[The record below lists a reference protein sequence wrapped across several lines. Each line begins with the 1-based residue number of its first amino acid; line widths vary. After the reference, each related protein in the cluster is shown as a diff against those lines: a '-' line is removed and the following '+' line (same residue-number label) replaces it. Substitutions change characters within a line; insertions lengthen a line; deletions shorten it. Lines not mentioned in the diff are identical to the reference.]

1 MEEEVEKEE
10 GNDEVFAFDEDE
22 AQKDKPPPS
31 EYDSGIEVTPYKIGR
46 KEWEELYIAVLYT
59 IKHKLGANSSGYSV
73 YAEDLYDYAQEAFC
87 MSDEDHK
94 RFLSIAQDEKPPIL
108 VLNVTVVEAQ
118 GLEAKDPNGFSDP
131 YCMLGIQ
138 PGNTLDRRNS
148 SDEELGTGSIKGSPR
163 RQGGL
168 KKLGASLKRRD
179 RIRSNSISD
188 TLPAKFIRTTSVKPQ
203 TLNPKWNE
211 QFRLDIEDIRTD
223 KLHLDIWDHDDESS
237 VFDAARKLNEVS
249 SLKGLGRYFKQI
261 AQSARTSTGE
271 NIDDFLGCVNMRLED
286 IPSSGL
292 DRWFCLEGR
301 TERSSVQGQIR
312 LKLSLSTREDKDGNN
327 EEDNWKEVVE
337 HMELF
342 WVFIQHELKQ
352 HFGPSYE
359 WAGDLPQPALT
370 ILHQHAIQGDI
381 TELQQTLCRWIMY
394 SKQLMEVPLDY
405 ALLYQLLDDI
415 ARAWGD
421 QENPLSRDEEAALAE
436 SFNIFL
442 DFCLKIIQKH
452 RDLFPPGND
461 FTQHKLT
468 HLLKCLSSLHGQ
480 KAFRWCCPFRHD
492 LHVEITCSLRK
503 GTLDWFNA
511 QVANAEA
518 LLTKDMK
525 WPLRSLIDLIN
536 TLNTD
541 VYKGYIYYN
550 EEFESSTGVSYS
562 VVVYKQL
569 EKMVSDVMGNKIRDA
584 CSTIEAE
591 QDEDLESEYM
601 VTATAMFELYMALQ
615 EFIKFR
621 DNIPSDE
628 RKNLTLVNYHLW
640 FKDAVTHWF
649 VVAKTKSQIRIK
661 KAVELDKVTFL
672 DNFVKHS
679 TSAVDTATCFVQ
691 IKEFWRQLSWPDP
704 AGSFTFVMKVIEIIC
719 EGTIYYAKL
728 CQQKLQKITEGESQE
743 DVTEKLCITVN
754 NMEHVL
760 QTLRPLEDELGVEQI
775 IKALNM
781 NQGGCTANQ
790 CRETI
795 YDLLNKSEDDVTG
808 KIFSIICGMV
818 EKLRPDMKK
827 FVFHLAWAPEKLDAE
842 NAIRPLL
849 ENLDTTLRTLYNNL
863 LQANF
868 DRLLDMMWTVLMH
881 ELMETTQSNIGKERL
896 AFFERLYSSL
906 AILVDFFH
914 GSGKGL
920 PLDCIQNAPYQDLFH
935 MLKLQK
941 SETLHL
947 IELYTL
953 QRLEEQQKLVKPT
966 YGVLTIKASYNS
978 AAESLTI
985 DILNARELLP
995 LDPTGFSDPFVII
1008 ELVPRHFF
1016 PNCVKQKTKVQKKT
1030 LFPLFDEAFEF
1041 SIPADLLHREGAGLC
1056 FSVMDHDMVTKN
1068 DFEGEAFLPLC
1079 NIPESSSEEMKEM
1092 KLFELCL
1099 MHPNDKNEIIVAL
1112 AARTWDKDAQEFVKN
1127 LKHRRRKCKEC
1138 HTPQCGCMP
1147 FKF

>member
-1 MEEEVEKEE
+1 M
-10 GNDEVFAFDEDE
+10 DESSDREDGDSVFEEDE
-22 AQKDKPPPS
+22 LQKDKPPPS
-31 EYDSGIEVTPYKIGR
+31 ECDSGIEVAPYKIGR

-73 YAEDLYDYAQEAFC
+73 YAEDLYEYAQEAFC
-87 MSDEDHK
+87 MSDNDHK

-108 VLNVTVVEAQ
+108 VVNVTVVEAQ

-138 PGNTLDRRNS
+138 PANTLERRNS
-148 SDEELGTGSIKGSPR
+148 SDDEFGTGSIKGSPR

-168 KKLGASLKRRD
+168 KKLGASLKRKD
-179 RIRSNSISD
+179 RIRSNSISE

-203 TLNPKWNE
+203 TLNPRWNE

-223 KLHLDIWDHDDESS
+223 RLHLDIWDHDDESS

-271 NIDDFLGCVNMRLED
+271 NIDDFLGCVNIRCED

-312 LKLSLSTREDKDGNN
+312 LKISLSTREDKDSAG
-327 EEDNWKEVVE
+327 EDDNWKEVVE
-337 HMELF
+337 HQELL

-381 TELQQTLCRWIMY
+381 TELQQTLCRWTMY
-394 SKQLMEVPLDY
+394 SKQHMEVPLDY
-405 ALLYQLLDDI
+405 ALLYQLLDDLSK
-415 ARAWGD
+415 AWGE
-421 QENPLSRDEEAALAE
+421 QENPLSRDEEASLAE

-442 DFCLKIIQKH
+442 DFSLKLMQKH
-452 RDLFPPGND
+452 RDLFPPGN
-461 FTQHKLT
+461 TLAQHKLT
-468 HLLKCLSSLHGQ
+468 HLLKCLSTLHNL

-492 LHVEITCSLRK
+492 LHVEIITSIRK
-503 GTLDWFNA
+503 GTLDWFNV

-518 LLTKDMK
+518 LQRKESTSK
-525 WPLRSLIDLIN
+525 WPLKRLIDLIN
-536 TLNTD
+536 VLNTD
-541 VYKGYIYYN
+541 VYKGYVYYN
-550 EEFESSTGVSYS
+550 EEFESIAGVSYS
-562 VVVYKQL
+562 IVVYKQL
-569 EKMVSDVMGNKIRDA
+569 EKMVGDIIGCKIQDA
-584 CSTIEAE
+584 CSTVDAE
-591 QDEDLESEYM
+591 PDDKIDSDYM
-601 VTATAMFELYMALQ
+601 VQTTAMFELYMALQ
-615 EFIKFR
+615 EFIKFK

-640 FKDAVTHWF
+640 FKDAVNHWF
-649 VVAKTKSQIRIK
+649 VVASTKSLIRIK
-661 KAVELDKVTFL
+661 KAVELDKIAFI
-672 DNFVKHS
+672 DNYVKHS

-728 CQQKLQKITEGESQE
+728 CQQRLQKTTETEGQTESN
-743 DVTEKLCITVN
+743 EKLCITIN
-754 NMEHVL
+754 NMEYVL
-760 QTLRPLEDELGVEQI
+760 QTLRPLEEELGVEQI
-775 IKALNM
+775 IKALNV

-790 CRETI
+790 CRESI
-795 YDLLNKSEDDVTG
+795 YDLINKTEDDVTG
-808 KIFSIICGMV
+808 KIFNIICGMV

-849 ENLDTTLRTLYNNL
+849 ENLDTTLRALYNNL

-881 ELMETTQSNIGKERL
+881 ELMETTQSNIGKEKL
-896 AFFERLYSSL
+896 AFFDRLHSSL

-947 IELYTL
+947 IELYIL
-953 QRLEEQQKLVKPT
+953 QRLEEQQKVEKPT
-966 YGVLTIKASYNS
+966 YGILTIKTSYN
-978 AAESLTI
+978 AGAESLYI
-985 DILNARELLP
+985 DILNARDLLP

-1016 PNCVKQKTKVQKKT
+1016 PNCVKQRTKVQKKT

-1041 SIPADLLHREGAGLC
+1041 RIPYELLHREGAGLC

-1079 NIPESSSEEMKEM
+1079 NITESSPEEMKDM
-1092 KLFELCL
+1092 RPTELCL
-1099 MHPNDKNEIIVAL
+1099 IHPNDKNEILVAL
-1112 AARTWDKDAQEFVKN
+1112 AARTWDKDAQDFVKN
-1127 LKHRRRKCKEC
+1127 LKHRRHKKKCAVCYPKS
-1138 HTPQCGCMP
+1138 
-1147 FKF
+1147 